1 MHPVI
6 STPAGIPARPASAV
20 PVVTAETM
28 AEVDRRAVEDF
39 GITLLQMM
47 EQAGSHLAALVRAEL
62 GGDLRGRRIVVA
74 VGPGNNGG
82 GGLVAA
88 RHLTNRGA
96 EVRVVLARP
105 VLRMT
110 EAARHQ
116 LATLLA
122 MGSSCC
128 VATYDLA
135 DAELE
140 DALARADIV
149 VDAILGYRVDGV
161 PHGEVDRLI
170 GFVVRSGRPVISLDL
185 PSGMDPD
192 TGATPG
198 QAVTAIATLT
208 LALPKPALIDG
219 PGAERAGR
227 VFLADIGLPAAL
239 YASMGIVVGPLFA
252 RGRIIQLDRTS

>member
-1 MHPVI
+1 
-6 STPAGIPARPASAV
+6 
-20 PVVTAETM
+20 M
-28 AEVDRRAVEDF
+28 AEVDRRATKVY

-47 EQAGSHLAALVRAEL
+47 EQAGSHLADVVRAEI
-62 GGDLRGRRIVVA
+62 GGDLRGRRVVVT
-74 VGPGNNGG
+74 VGPGNNGA
-82 GGLVAA
+82 GGLAAA

-105 VLRMT
+105 VLRMA

-135 DAELE
+135 DGELE
-140 DALARADIV
+140 EVLAQADVV
-149 VDAILGYRVDGV
+149 VDAILGYSVEGV

-170 GFVVRSGRPVISLDL
+170 GFVVRSGRPIVSLDL

-198 QAVTAIATLT
+198 QAVTATATLA
-208 LALPKPALIDG
+208 LALPKPALLVG
-219 PGAERAGR
+219 PSAEQSGR
-227 VFLADIGLPAAL
+227 LYLADIGIQATL
-239 YASMGIVVGPLFA
+239 YASMEIEVGPIFA
-252 RGRIIQLDRTS
+252 LGRIMQLDRAS

>member
-1 MHPVI
+1 MI
-6 STPAGIPARPASAV
+6 STPAGIPVVSASIV
-20 PVVTAETM
+20 PEVTAWVM
-28 AEVDRRAVEDF
+28 AAVDRHAIDDY

-62 GGDLRGRRIVVA
+62 DGDLRGRRIVVA

-105 VLRMT
+105 VMRMS
-110 EAARHQ
+110 EASRHQ
-116 LATLLA
+116 LATLIA

-128 VATYDLA
+128 VATYDLP
-135 DAELE
+135 DTELE
-140 DALARADIV
+140 DALAGADVV
-149 VDAILGYRVDGV
+149 VDAILGYRIDGV
-161 PHGEVDRLI
+161 PHGEADRLI
-170 GFVVRSGRPVISLDL
+170 GFVERSGRPVISLDI

-198 QAVTAIATLT
+198 QAVTAVATVT
-208 LALPKPALIDG
+208 LALPKPALLRG
-219 PGAERAGR
+219 PGVARSGR
-227 VFLADIGLPAAL
+227 LYLADLGLPASL
-239 YASMGIVVGPLFA
+239 YAGMGIDVGPLFA
-252 RGRIIQLDRTS
+252 AGRIVQLDRTS